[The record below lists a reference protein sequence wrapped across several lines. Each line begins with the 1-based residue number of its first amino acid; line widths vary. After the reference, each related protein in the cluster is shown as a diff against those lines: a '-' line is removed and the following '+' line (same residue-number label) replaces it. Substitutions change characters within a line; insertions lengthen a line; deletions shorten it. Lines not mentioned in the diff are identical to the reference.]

1 MSHPV
6 NTEILE
12 NLFEN
17 YQIFKVTLNDG
28 IETSSRYF
36 IRDGLNDLV
45 RHDNK
50 SSWSSKEDAK
60 DALNKII
67 NQQLE
72 EMPQP

>member
-17 YQIFKVTLNDG
+17 YQIFKVTLDDG
-28 IETSSRYF
+28 IETSTRYF

-50 SSWSSKEDAK
+50 SSWSLKEDAK

>member
-17 YQIFKVTLNDG
+17 YEIFKVTLNDG

-36 IRDGLNDLV
+36 IRDGLNELV
-45 RHDNK
+45 RHDHQV
-50 SSWSSKEDAK
+50 SWSSKIDAK
-60 DALNKII
+60 KALNEII
-67 NQQLE
+67 NQKFE
-72 EMPQP
+72 ELSK

>member
-1 MSHPV
+1 MIHPV

-50 SSWSSKEDAK
+50 SSWSSKEDAT